1 MRLLCEITIPD
12 GADYKT
18 KLDAMAKASRDESL
32 WREVKTRE
40 ERSAEIMA
48 RTDLNTKCGSCKFF
62 KPMKCGRCKAYGEC
76 LKGLTSPRPRSL
88 KGCNQYERRKHDRTT

>member
-12 GADYKT
+12 GADYTT

-48 RTDLNTKCGSCKFF
+48 RTDLNTKCGSCRFF
-62 KPMKCGRCKAYGEC
+62 KPMRCGRCKAYGEC